1 MNIDPS
7 IVASSTLSELGTR
20 AWHTMQLLT
29 VTVLKLY
36 IRDKRRVTLGCVC
49 TLKLFS

>member
-36 IRDKRRVTLGCVC
+36 KEVKYKEGLLWGV
-49 TLKLFS
+49 FVP

>member
-1 MNIDPS
+1 MKIDPS

-36 IRDKRRVTLGCVC
+36 IEVKEGFFWGVFVP
-49 TLKLFS
+49 

>member
-36 IRDKRRVTLGCVC
+36 LEVREEVFWGV
-49 TLKLFS
+49 FVP